1 LVEITSFPIENHFHR
16 DVDIAVLEGNK
27 KFNVPTAIVSP
38 PLLHG
43 IGKGPIKTR
52 SIQIP
57 FLTDAV
63 LKRGKGFQVLEGQN
77 IWNGE

>member
-1 LVEITSFPIENHFHR
+1 VEITSFPIENHFHR